1 MGRFYLEGKI
11 NKNCSLLDMRVREL
25 EVTVTSPEFL
35 ANIIGWTV
43 GLLTERENSRKRG
56 KKMNGKLMSSILD
69 ILISR
74 CL

>member
-1 MGRFYLEGKI
+1 
-11 NKNCSLLDMRVREL
+11 MRVREL
-25 EVTVTSPEFL
+25 EVTITTPEFL
-35 ANIIGWTV
+35 ANIMGWTV
-43 GLLTERENSRKRG
+43 GLLIERERTAEKE